1 MNETNSTTCPRAG
14 KTTIDE
20 YIDALIQNTAEG
32 VQFWHADMSGK
43 PLRYYYN
50 ADNGPRIYITQD
62 WITPDDVMFS
72 LHMAYGEDYE
82 HDSLIASEHTPHDQ
96 SNQLRELWLAAQNNL
111 SEEACRDFDLM
122 GYAKSYTIEVKNKND
137 FDELC
142 RILVMASEEIVE
154 LFKVKE
160 N

>member
-1 MNETNSTTCPRAG
+1 MNESKNTTATLPIG
-14 KTTIDE
+14 KTIIDE
-20 YIDALIQNTAEG
+20 YIEALIQNTAEG

-50 ADNGPRIYITQD
+50 ADNGSRIYITQD

-96 SNQLRELWLAAQNNL
+96 PNKLLELWLAAQNNL

-122 GYAKSYTIEVKNKND
+122 GYAKAYALELRRKNM

-142 RILVMASEEIVE
+142 RILTDASDEIVE
-154 LFKVKE
+154 LFRVK
-160 N
+160 